1 MKLYPNL
8 KTAIITIISNTI
20 EKKMV
25 LDHEIQGLF
34 KKNKQWGARDR
45 RAIAQCSYDII
56 RHYELL
62 LHLSGSKEQIIE
74 TYLEQ
79 LDEND
84 FFDFKKIENALKDT
98 IPFEILYSLPI
109 DLLKIFE
116 NQKVN
121 EWEANWKAMQQK
133 APIFLRVNESQ
144 AKMDYFTQIL
154 DEYQFEYQQISELQ
168 YDNLNLKLNAIELN
182 QPIPKNHEIFAING
196 PQFEIQDIGSQ
207 CLSILSNPQ
216 DNTKILESCAGNGGK
231 TTHLLDLT
239 KSITLHAMDIEPKKL
254 QHLEQR
260 VQRMFGK
267 KVKTFE
273 ATAEEISN
281 HKAWADALYLDV
293 PCSGSGTF
301 RRQADL
307 KYRINE
313 AFIQQKVMT
322 QQSIIE
328 SFMLTTK
335 ENTSIHYSTCSL
347 FADENEKQIEFIE
360 KQGFKCQ
367 SFQKLETYKYSGDGF
382 FWAHFTKK

>member
-25 LDHEIQGLF
+25 LDHEIQGIF

-62 LHLSGSKEQIIE
+62 LHLSGSKDQIIE
-74 TYLEQ
+74 TYLDQ

-84 FFDFKKIENALKDT
+84 FFDFKKIENSLKNT
-98 IPFEILYSLPI
+98 IPFEILYSLPKE
-109 DLLKIFE
+109 LLSIFE
-116 NQKVN
+116 KQKVN
-121 EWEANWKAMQQK
+121 EWEANLKAMQQK
-133 APIFLRVNESQ
+133 APIFLRINESQ

-154 DEYQFEYQQISELQ
+154 DEYQIEYNQISELE
-168 YDNLNLKLNAIELN
+168 YDNLNLKLNAIALKH
-182 QPIPKNHEIFAING
+182 PIPKNHEIFAVNG

-207 CLSILSNPQ
+207 CLTILSNPQ
-216 DNTKILESCAGNGGK
+216 DNINILESCAGNGGK

-239 KSITLHAMDIEPKKL
+239 KSIKLHAMDIEPKKL

-307 KYRINE
+307 KYRINDS
-313 AFIQQKVMT
+313 FIQHKVMT

-367 SFQKLETYKYSGDGF
+367 SFQKLEPYKYAGDGF
-382 FWAHFTKK
+382 FWAHLIKK

>member
-84 FFDFKKIENALKDT
+84 FFDFKKIENSLKDT

-154 DEYQFEYQQISELQ
+154 DEYQFEYQQISELH
-168 YDNLNLKLNAIELN
+168 YDNLNLKLNAIELKHA
-182 QPIPKNHEIFAING
+182 IPKNHEIFAING

>member
-79 LDEND
+79 LNEND

-154 DEYQFEYQQISELQ
+154 DEYQFEYQQISELH

-182 QPIPKNHEIFAING
+182 QPIPKNHEIFAINR

-307 KYRINE
+307 N
-313 AFIQQKVMT
+313 
-322 QQSIIE
+322 
-328 SFMLTTK
+328 
-335 ENTSIHYSTCSL
+335 YSTCSL

-367 SFQKLETYKYSGDGF
+367 SFQKLEPYKYAGDGF